1 MAKVFKS
8 VTELIGKTPL
18 LELENFRTANG
29 AGAKIVAKL
38 EYFNPAG
45 QREGPDCAGVI
56 VDAEQR
62 AHERRG
68 GYH

>member
-1 MAKVFKS
+1 MANVFKS

-38 EYFNPAG
+38 EYCLLYTS
-45 QREGPDCAGVI
+45 RCV
-56 VDAEQR
+56 
-62 AHERRG
+62 
-68 GYH
+68 